1 MKLILLLSF
10 RALLLAMCLYS
21 VVCLILSAANV
32 MTWLRF
38 TEFLSYLKLFITIIK
53 YIPQAYMNYK

>member
-1 MKLILLLSF
+1 
-10 RALLLAMCLYS
+10 MCLYS

-38 TEFLSYLKLFITIIK
+38 AEFLSYLKLFITIIK